1 MKTTRSERG
10 RIRITLAILLVLVAV
25 VIYFYSERTGP
36 PPEALDPPMV
46 EEADPT
52 QPRHPVPEP
61 IPDGDSEPDSGA
73 EDSGEAAADDAAD
86 DADPSPEPFEP
97 VEVLPAL
104 DASDPVVDE
113 RMAEWLGAEAA
124 DALLAGDDLVRRL
137 VATIHSLDGEAV
149 PLRVRPVVP
158 APEAFRP
165 GEEREDPDSGE
176 RYWDRDAGNV
186 SRYEDHLDA
195 LRRIEPEVAAQYY
208 LAHYEW
214 FQRAYAELGDPDAY
228 FNDRLVEIIDHLL
241 EAPNPD
247 NGTRLVRPKVFYEY
261 ADPELEGQSWGRKA
275 LMRLGPEQR
284 SVVKSWL
291 REFRAAIASD

>member
-1 MKTTRSERG
+1 MKSTNTMRG
-10 RIRITLAILLVLVAV
+10 RIRITLAILLVVAAV

-36 PPEALDPPMV
+36 PPEALDSPVV

-61 IPDGDSEPDSGA
+61 ESGGDSEPESGPEETGDA
-73 EDSGEAAADDAAD
+73 AAD

-104 DASDPVVDE
+104 DASDPVVGD
-113 RMAEWLGAEAA
+113 RMADWLGPEAA
-124 DALLAGDDLVRRL
+124 EALLAGDDLVRRL

-158 APEAFRP
+158 APERFRP
-165 GEEREDPDSGE
+165 GEEREDPDTGE
-176 RYWDRDAGNV
+176 RYWVRDAGNA

-195 LRRIEPEVAAQYY
+195 LRRIEPEVAAQAY

-228 FNDRLVEIIDHLL
+228 FNDRLVETIDHLL

-247 NGTRLVRPKVFYEY
+247 NGTRLVRPTVFYEY